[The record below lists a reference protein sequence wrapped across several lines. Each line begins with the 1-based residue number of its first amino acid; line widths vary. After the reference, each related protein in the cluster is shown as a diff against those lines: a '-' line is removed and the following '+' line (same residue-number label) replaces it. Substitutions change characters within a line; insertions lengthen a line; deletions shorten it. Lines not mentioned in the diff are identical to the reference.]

1 MSSRALDLWR
11 SWWAQRAPAPPA
23 APVKLPPL
31 SGDEIEQ
38 AIIAALRAQDLDTVG
53 RLLVMLE
60 RLDPQRAAGA
70 RAALEA
76 GLKLA
81 RAEAALRSTE
91 KR

>member
-11 SWWAQRAPAPPA
+11 SWRAQRAPAPPA